1 MVNKKIAPHP
11 GVTLTEF
18 EEEGVL
24 LNLETK
30 TYYSLNKPGLYVWG
44 LIKDGIIPSEIVERV
59 QAEFSV
65 EKEVAEE
72 NVSNIVD
79 ELIKEKLVQ
88 VVN

>member
-11 GVTLTEF
+11 EVTLTEF
-18 EEEGVL
+18 EDEGVL
-24 LNLETK
+24 LHLETK

-44 LIKDGIIPSEIVERV
+44 LIKDGILPTEIVDRV
-59 QAEFSV
+59 QVEFSV

-88 VVN
+88 VVD